1 MKNKIIVL
9 IVILLC
15 CAMNGC
21 VRTNPLDLTRYHVM
35 EVKMTSE
42 QGIKEVI
49 CDKEDIV
56 GLNELLHRLDL
67 KAVSPD
73 IGNGWQISCTLS
85 NEETSLNLSVLDD
98 HIEIGGRCYQIPRDG
113 DRIKLVSYFDHMFK
127 EEK

>member
-1 MKNKIIVL
+1 
-9 IVILLC
+9 
-15 CAMNGC
+15 
-21 VRTNPLDLTRYHVM
+21 M

-67 KAVSPD
+67 KAVSAD